1 MKDVL
6 LDENDDLIILNGDF
20 LIGESEMQDVGI
32 ITRLVQGNLK
42 WDPVLGPNLI
52 TMMNSNKSPADIKNK
67 MKLHLQRD
75 NKDYNKIKKKL
86 DINGE
91 YH

>member
-1 MKDVL
+1 
-6 LDENDDLIILNGDF
+6 
-20 LIGESEMQDVGI
+20 
-32 ITRLVQGNLK
+32 
-42 WDPVLGPNLI
+42 
-52 TMMNSNKSPADIKNK
+52 MMNSNKSPADIKNK